1 MTSGQRWEQK
11 GRLSFYVMPD
21 NLLYLSQEC
30 LEEAQELMRG
40 IDKYKVCVSDGWQT
54 FSIVPK
60 NGHLK
65 THVPQLIKDI
75 MESNT
80 LTWYEL
86 EELIREHD
94 EYGDTTRTLFEYV
107 SIRREWIK

>member
-1 MTSGQRWEQK
+1 MNSGQRWEQR
-11 GRLSFYVMPD
+11 GRLSFYIQPD

-30 LEEAQELMRG
+30 IEEAQELMHD
-40 IDKYKVCVSDGWQT
+40 INNYKVCVTDGFKT
-54 FSIVPK
+54 FSIVPI

-65 THVPQLIKDI
+65 MRVPQLIKDI
-75 MESNT
+75 MESET

-86 EELIREHD
+86 RELISEHD
-94 EYGDTTRTLFEYV
+94 EYGDIAKILFEYV